1 MRSSARALFA
11 GAVTAGLLVAG
22 SSTAFAAKD
31 DKKKSD
37 DDTTQTAAAEGGDG
51 GYAGDGG
58 IAINF
63 CPAIGVLAK
72 AEANCSGGNGG
83 NANGGDAEAYAED
96 DSRETHS
103 SDDD

>member
-1 MRSSARALFA
+1 MRTSVRVLFA
-11 GAVTAGLLVAG
+11 GVVATGLFAAG
-22 SSTAFAAKD
+22 SSTALAAKD
-31 DKKKSD
+31 DKTSD